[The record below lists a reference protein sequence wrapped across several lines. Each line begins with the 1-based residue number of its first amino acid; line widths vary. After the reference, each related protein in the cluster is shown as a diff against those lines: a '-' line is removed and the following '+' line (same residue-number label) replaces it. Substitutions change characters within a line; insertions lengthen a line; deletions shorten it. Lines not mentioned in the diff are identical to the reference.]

1 MTSPAM
7 TALGMILGTAAYM
20 SPEQAKGR
28 PVDRRADVW
37 AFGVVL
43 YEMLTGSRLFGREDV
58 SETLAAVLTSEPD
71 LALLPA
77 GTPIQIRQLL
87 SRCLTKDKRQRL
99 DSMAAARLDIE
110 EALRAPFHGATAVPA
125 NRAGL
130 WAIAAGLT
138 LAAFV
143 LGWFA
148 SAYRPGAP
156 RSAPKAS
163 SIAAEIPPPPGVVT
177 AFHDGFALSPDGET
191 LAFVARNA
199 NGVQQLWTRRLDT
212 AAARPLPG
220 TEGALYPFWSPTG
233 AHIAFFAGTQLRR
246 VPTGGGDAQRICNVF
261 GRFPLG
267 SWGPS
272 DEILFA
278 SSLGGTKS
286 RIFKVPAAGGT
297 PTAIES
303 LGVAYRPTWL
313 ADGRKFIYA
322 GGSGDTWGVYLAGSD
337 GGTPTLITRL
347 PNGAWP
353 FAYAASGYLLMNR
366 NDVLTVQR
374 LDADTGTLTGPIAT
388 VSGPA
393 GTPKGWMTLSSTA
406 DRIVAL
412 VAQQGNSAGGAGQ
425 PMATMQ
431 WVTRQGAPDGT
442 LAEAGRYYTMALSR
456 DGRRAAANLGND
468 IWIFDDA
475 NRKTRVTS
483 RVLSLAPVWQV
494 DDKALLF
501 QRGGGVWRQAVDRET
516 PAEELADSRGMATDW
531 SADGRWILIGFD
543 AGATSQRDI
552 RLYDFHSRTSRD
564 WLATEFN
571 EQQGRFSTDGRWIAY
586 TSDSSGQDEVYVRSF
601 AAGGKAQPVS
611 LGGGSHPRWRRDGRE
626 LYFLGPGDEMMAV
639 TVTPLTSTIQIGEP
653 KRLFTLPLNDIT
665 RSFVSPY
672 DVTPDGQRFLLNRPD
687 RPDSLFF
694 LEGLAGVVG
703 R

>member
-1 MTSPAM
+1 MIGQVLGPYQVLARLGEGGMGEVYRARDTALDRDVALKVLPESFASDPDRLMRFTREAKTLASLNHPNIAAIYGVEARALVMELVEGEDLSHRISQGPIPIADALPIARQIAEALEAAHEAGIIHRDLKPANIKVREDGTVKVLDFGLAKAMDPSGGRSFRSGGSTGSEAPASDTLNSPTMTSPAM

-110 EALRAPFHGATAVPA
+110 EALRAPVHGATAVPA
-125 NRAGL
+125 NRAGF

-148 SAYRPGAP
+148 SAYRSGAP
-156 RSAPKAS
+156 RAAPKAS

-442 LAEAGRYYTMALSR
+442 LADG
-456 DGRRAAANLGND
+456 GRRR
-468 IWIFDDA
+468 IWGTISGSSTM
-475 NRKTRVTS
+475 RTGR
-483 RVLSLAPVWQV
+483 
-494 DDKALLF
+494 
-501 QRGGGVWRQAVDRET
+501 RG
-516 PAEELADSRGMATDW
+516 
-531 SADGRWILIGFD
+531 
-543 AGATSQRDI
+543 
-552 RLYDFHSRTSRD
+552 
-564 WLATEFN
+564 
-571 EQQGRFSTDGRWIAY
+571 
-586 TSDSSGQDEVYVRSF
+586 
-601 AAGGKAQPVS
+601 
-611 LGGGSHPRWRRDGRE
+611 
-626 LYFLGPGDEMMAV
+626 
-639 TVTPLTSTIQIGEP
+639 
-653 KRLFTLPLNDIT
+653 
-665 RSFVSPY
+665 
-672 DVTPDGQRFLLNRPD
+672 
-687 RPDSLFF
+687 
-694 LEGLAGVVG
+694 
-703 R
+703 